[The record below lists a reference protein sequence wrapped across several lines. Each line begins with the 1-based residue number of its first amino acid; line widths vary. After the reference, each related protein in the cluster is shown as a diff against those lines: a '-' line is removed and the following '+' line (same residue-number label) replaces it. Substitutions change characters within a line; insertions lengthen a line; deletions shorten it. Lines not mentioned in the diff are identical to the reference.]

1 MALNLVVTTVKSES
15 VFMPLL
21 ILSRWNLRIW
31 ENYIYMSM
39 KAAMKQEQQRL
50 IKNVL
55 YEMETIYNKQE

>member
-1 MALNLVVTTVKSES
+1 
-15 VFMPLL
+15 
-21 ILSRWNLRIW
+21 
-31 ENYIYMSM
+31 MSM